1 MRQIAV
7 YGKGGIGKST
17 ITANLSVALSEK
29 GYRVMQVGCDP
40 KRDSTRNLMRG
51 ELIPTVL
58 DTVRTREDGKRPEK
72 LSLQDILREG
82 FNGILCVEAGGPDP
96 GIGCAGRGIIT
107 AINSLKEMGAY
118 AESLD
123 FVLYDVL
130 GDVVCGGFAMP
141 IREGY
146 AEEIYVIVCGEL
158 MSFYAANNILKGIV
172 RFASRGK
179 ARLAGII
186 CNSRMVENELA
197 LSQAFAQKVGSHLIQ
212 IVPRD
217 PIVHRSELNRRTVM
231 EYAPESAQAEVYRQ
245 LANRVIS
252 NDRLVTPTPLEM
264 EELEEMC
271 LKLGIS

>member
-17 ITANLSVALSEK
+17 ITANLSAALSEK
-29 GYRVMQVGCDP
+29 RYRVMQVGCDP

-58 DTVRTREDGKRPEK
+58 DIIRSKESGHHPGEI
-72 LSLQDILREG
+72 SLQDIIREG
-82 FNGILCVEAGGPDP
+82 FNKILCVEAGGPEP

-107 AINSLKEMGAY
+107 AINNLEEMGAY
-118 AESLD
+118 DEALD

-158 MSFYAANNILKGIV
+158 MSFYAANNILKGIA

-186 CNSRMVENELA
+186 CNSRMVENEQALA
-197 LSQAFAQKVGSHLIQ
+197 EAFAQRVNSHLIE
-212 IVPRD
+212 IIPREQV
-217 PIVHRSELNRRTVM
+217 VHRAELNRKTVI
-231 EYAPESAQAEVYRQ
+231 EYAPESAQADIYRR
-245 LANRVIS
+245 LADKVVS
-252 NDRLVTPTPLEM
+252 NDRSISPIPLEM

-271 LKLGIS
+271 LQLGVT